1 MMFIERI
8 VDYIIMFARTL
19 EALVHVRKQLQLL
32 WSGPLVDYLFSPVL
46 ALTPA
51 TIELPSSKG
60 IMLF

>member
-1 MMFIERI
+1 MTFIERI
-8 VDYIIMFARTL
+8 VSIALHLLIYARTL

-32 WSGPLVDYLFSPVL
+32 WSGPLIDHLFSPIL

-60 IMLF
+60 I